1 MTLVIQ
7 RIIGDRIEE
16 NRKMPVSDPGLLG
29 KATNRACLRGS
40 LTRGFSS
47 IVSLFFYDIPKSIS
61 YPHGFFTGIH

>member
-29 KATNRACLRGS
+29 KATNRACLRGGLS
-40 LTRGFSS
+40 RVDFP
-47 IVSLFFYDIPKSIS
+47 V
-61 YPHGFFTGIH
+61 